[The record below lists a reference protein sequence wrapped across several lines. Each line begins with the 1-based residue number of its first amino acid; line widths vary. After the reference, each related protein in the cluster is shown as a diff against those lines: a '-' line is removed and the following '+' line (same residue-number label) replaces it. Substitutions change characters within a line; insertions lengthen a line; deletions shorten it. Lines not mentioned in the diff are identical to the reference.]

1 MYCQLLM
8 QTQTQFLQNIEK
20 IQNKALT
27 VTTIQNSWQQSE
39 QIYKEYKIFKLR
51 DSVTISNLEL
61 AYEQMK
67 KILPRSFRS
76 FFVNKTSQ
84 SLYNTRGNTFEVSQE
99 KSATYGS
106 NLCNLCMGFLPEQSQ
121 MTTLLPDLTP
131 TNFLKIIKTC
141 ISENV

>member
-27 VTTIQNSWQQSE
+27 IMGFQNSWEPSE
-39 QIYKEYKIFKLR
+39 QIYKESKIFKQI

-67 KILPRSFRS
+67 KILPRTFRS

-84 SLYNTRGNTFEVSQE
+84 NLYNTRGNSFEVSQV
-99 KSATYGS
+99 KAAIYGS
-106 NLCNLCMGFLPEQSQ
+106 NSFILRA
-121 MTTLLPDLTP
+121 
-131 TNFLKIIKTC
+131 IRA
-141 ISENV
+141 

>member
-8 QTQTQFLQNIEK
+8 QTQTQFSQNIEK
-20 IQNKALT
+20 IQNKALA
-27 VTTIQNSWQQSE
+27 VTTFQNSWQQSE
-39 QIYKEYKIFKLR
+39 QIYKESKIFKLR

-84 SLYNTRGNTFEVSQE
+84 SLYNTRGNTFEVSQV
-99 KSATYGS
+99 KTATYGS
-106 NLCNLCMGFLPEQSQ
+106 NSLMLHAIRAWDFFQN
-121 MTTLLPDLTP
+121 
-131 TNFLKIIKTC
+131 KVK
-141 ISENV
+141 

>member
-27 VTTIQNSWQQSE
+27 IMAFQNTWQPSE
-39 QIYKEYKIFKLR
+39 QIYKESKIFKLR

-67 KILPRSFRS
+67 KVLPRTFRS

-84 SLYNTRGNTFEVSQE
+84 NHYNTRANSFEVSQVTT
-99 KSATYGS
+99 ATY
-106 NLCNLCMGFLPEQSQ
+106 L
-121 MTTLLPDLTP
+121 
-131 TNFLKIIKTC
+131 
-141 ISENV
+141 